1 MSNMTK
7 SKLFSKMEKM
17 LEKHPMIAKSKVL
30 SVNELVYMLRFEDE
44 EYNISLIEKDGNWS
58 CIPSARETFIGTK
71 TLALKIASIDFD
83 VEGCNE
89 EMICM
94 IVHTK

>member
-1 MSNMTK
+1 MTK

-17 LEKHPMIAKSKVL
+17 LEKHPMIARSKVL

-44 EYNISLIEKDGNWS
+44 EYSIGLIDKNGNWS
-58 CIPSARETFIGTK
+58 CIPSAKETFVSTK
-71 TLALKIASIDFD
+71 TLALKIDSIDFD
-83 VEGCNE
+83 VESCNE

-94 IVHTK
+94 TVHTK

>member
-1 MSNMTK
+1 MTK
-7 SKLFSKMEKM
+7 NELFSKLNGIIK
-17 LEKHPMIAKSKVL
+17 KHPMIARSKVL

-44 EYNISLIEKDGNWS
+44 EYNINLIDKNGNWS
-58 CIPSARETFIGTK
+58 CIPSARETFISSK

-83 VEGCNE
+83 IEGCND

-94 IVHTK
+94 TVHTK

>member
-1 MSNMTK
+1 MTK
-7 SKLFSKMEKM
+7 SKLFSKLEKM
-17 LEKHPMIAKSKVL
+17 LEKHPMIARSKVL

-44 EYNISLIEKDGNWS
+44 EYNISLIDKNGEWS
-58 CIPSARETFIGTK
+58 FIPSAKETFISSK

-83 VEGCNE
+83 VESCNE

-94 IVHTK
+94 TVHTK

>member
-1 MSNMTK
+1 MTK
-7 SKLFSKMEKM
+7 NELFNKLNGIIK
-17 LEKHPMIAKSKVL
+17 KHPMIARSKVL

-58 CIPSARETFIGTK
+58 CIPSARETFISSK

-83 VEGCNE
+83 VESCNE

-94 IVHTK
+94 TVRTK

>member
-1 MSNMTK
+1 MTK
-7 SKLFSKMEKM
+7 NELFGKLNGIIK
-17 LEKHPMIAKSKVL
+17 KHPMIARSKVL

-44 EYNISLIEKDGNWS
+44 EFNISIIDKNKNWS
-58 CIPSARETFIGTK
+58 WIPSARETFISTK

-89 EMICM
+89 NMICM
-94 IVHTK
+94 TVHTK